1 MPGISHEGPVELLR
15 RNPRLAAA
23 LLAGTGVAVPAEGAA
38 VMAAADLSSALPAE
52 LRADAVVVLAGRA
65 AKLAVVV
72 EVQLARRRDK
82 HRVWPAYLALARA
95 QHDCPTVLLVICPDR
110 VTGRWARR
118 PIATGHPGFDLVP
131 LVIDADSTP
140 APDDPG
146 LTWAAP
152 ELAVLAALTG
162 AADLDHDDARR
173 LVLNAIAAADLD
185 EDRLETYTRLV
196 RAAASAAARRA
207 LEALMTTL
215 FKDEFVDRIKA
226 EGRAEGEA
234 EGRAQ
239 GAASMVLRILGARGF
254 EVPGPV
260 RDRVLSCTDPE
271 QLEDWGGKAVT
282 AASLEEVFAGDQ

>member
-1 MPGISHEGPVELLR
+1 MSAFPPCRPLPPTPAR
-15 RNPRLAAA
+15 P
-23 LLAGTGVAVPAEGAA
+23 LAG
-38 VMAAADLSSALPAE
+38 
-52 LRADAVVVLAGRA
+52 
-65 AKLAVVV
+65 
-72 EVQLARRRDK
+72 
-82 HRVWPAYLALARA
+82 
-95 QHDCPTVLLVICPDR
+95 
-110 VTGRWARR
+110 GRWARR
-118 PIATGHPGFDLVP
+118 PIATGHPGFDLAP

-207 LEALMTTL
+207 LEALMTTM

-226 EGRAEGEA
+226 EGKA
-234 EGRAQ
+234 EGRAEGKAEGRVQ
-239 GAASMVLRILGARGF
+239 GAARMVLRILGARGF
-254 EVPGPV
+254 DVPGPV
-260 RDRVLSCTDPE
+260 RDRVLSCTDPG

-282 AASLEEVFAGDQ
+282 AASLEDVFADDQ